1 MLAQLAYLFI
11 NSINWSSGPIIM
23 VTTKTYTLMI
33 LDDEEDILT
42 LYHDYLS
49 SKGHRIIRTY
59 VNADNILQDIDIEC
73 PDAYIIDYRLLGNMN
88 GIEVAIEILKKFP
101 LACIVFITAVE
112 LLDQEISKH
121 DIFSD
126 KNIDVLIKPVKLNH
140 IQDSL
145 ANLINKTQAPSVID
159 VK

>member
-1 MLAQLAYLFI
+1 
-11 NSINWSSGPIIM
+11 M
-23 VTTKTYTLMI
+23 VTTKTYTIMI

-49 SKGHRIIRTY
+49 RKGHRIIRTY
-59 VNADNILQDIDIEC
+59 VNADTILQDIDIDP
-73 PDAYIIDYRLLGNMN
+73 PDVYIIDYRLLGNMN

-101 LACIVFITAVE
+101 SACIIFITAIE

-126 KNIDVLIKPVKLNH
+126 NNIDVLLKPVKLNR
-140 IQDSL
+140 IQESL
-145 ANLINKTQAPSVID
+145 LTLLSRT
-159 VK
+159 

>member
-1 MLAQLAYLFI
+1 
-11 NSINWSSGPIIM
+11 M
-23 VTTKTYTLMI
+23 VTTKTYTIMI

-49 SKGHRIIRTY
+49 RKGHRIIRTY
-59 VNADNILQDIDIEC
+59 VNADTILQDIDIDP
-73 PDAYIIDYRLLGNMN
+73 PDVYIIDYRLLGNMN

-101 LACIVFITAVE
+101 SACIIFITAIE

-126 KNIDVLIKPVKLNH
+126 NNIDVLLKPVKLNR
-140 IQDSL
+140 IQESL
-145 ANLINKTQAPSVID
+145 LTLLSRTKIPNLVG